1 MLDETDDEDD
11 EELFEI
17 NAPVFEGTRLAY
29 IRTIGLD
36 EARAM
41 GVVIPSE
48 IKLPAGVK
56 LYALHAADGTTLG
69 ITDTWASAYTAALQ
83 NNFVPLSPLTASPRC
98 PRRNAGPDFL
108 TLIA

>member
-1 MLDETDDEDD
+1 MKTKETFHDIEDDTDDD
-11 EELFEI
+11 EIEEI
-17 NAPVFEGTRLAY
+17 DAPVFEGTRLAY

-48 IKLPAGVK
+48 IKVPPGMK

-69 ITDTWASAYTAALQ
+69 ITDTWASAYSAALQ
-83 NNFVPLSPLTASPRC
+83 NNFVPLSVH
-98 PRRNAGPDFL
+98 
-108 TLIA
+108 